1 MKVPFT
7 VNTTRKPDTSTSSGG
22 RNSTVSTHVESSS
35 LTTFTGSTGNKITD
49 FNKTSTALMT
59 TTASTMKLN
68 MADISSQTLTTIN
81 TTAFS

>member
-7 VNTTRKPDTSTSSGG
+7 VNTTRKPGTSTASSG

-35 LTTFTGSTGNKITD
+35 LTTFTGSAGKNKTD

-59 TTASTMKLN
+59 TTASTAKLN
-68 MADISSQTLTTIN
+68 TADISSQTLTTI
-81 TTAFS
+81 